1 MGNNYSSIVKIHK
14 MVSKFKVACLGLLS
28 VMSSYIF
35 GACATA
41 NHNRI
46 NTSEEILINQLLG
59 IENSAM
65 RGDMMGYKTSKAIRE
80 GLLKAAAGLYAG
92 TVKLD
97 LVEQNGYVTG
107 CQAEG
112 DYSELKDPYSA
123 LDSAFKNADK
133 NKDKIILKQE
143 ALDLLEEL
151 CKSAVELKYSPAR
164 IQKEKERLGKQ

>member
-1 MGNNYSSIVKIHK
+1 
-14 MVSKFKVACLGLLS
+14 
-28 VMSSYIF
+28 MSSYIF

-46 NTSEEILINQLLG
+46 NTSEEILINQ
-59 IENSAM
+59 
-65 RGDMMGYKTSKAIRE
+65 RE